1 MVHQSACFFHRW
13 AGRPTPLSCS
23 FAASL
28 AVQRAKSKQQRP
40 GWRGRKLRVPAAG
53 GGGSVS
59 TLEAPSGAGGHGAR
73 HRSSLLSQVPAWSA
87 PGRAQEGRF
96 RGGAGAWSRGAGAS
110 CPRSFGPSL
119 RLRRPTVQSPG
130 CWRSL
135 GCTLRGCEGGEAGG
149 GRGGV
154 VLPWPPVGRGG
165 RWAPDVRIAPS
176 ISARE
181 LLGNRPTLLSA
192 LPRPLAGEEGVARIY
207 SHCSEQRGRDI
218 GEA

>member
-28 AVQRAKSKQQRP
+28 AEQRAKSKQQRP

-59 TLEAPSGAGGHGAR
+59 TLEAPSGAGGHRAR

-130 CWRSL
+130 CWRAL

-154 VLPWPPVGRGG
+154 VLSWPPVGRGG
-165 RWAPDVRIAPS
+165 EVGSRCADSSEHIGP
-176 ISARE
+176 
-181 LLGNRPTLLSA
+181 
-192 LPRPLAGEEGVARIY
+192 GVARKPPHATERLAPAASGRGGGG
-207 SHCSEQRGRDI
+207 SHQQPLLGAAWA
-218 GEA
+218 GHW